1 MVQIGRKI
9 ADTDYM
15 NLSFGRIAAA
25 FLLSLAGGF
34 LGAQVLDLQEY
45 LEPLPDDGVEAGVAA
60 DAGAAERGGLPPSFE
75 LSTSLPPLLAGL
87 WENNH
92 RIVSFESLES
102 AQVVLKLFYGWYYD
116 RAAEPGSATVMET
129 SLSTTQVDYDY
140 SGTSQEEFAARNSV
154 TITEEALQV
163 EELPPRPRNDAT
175 SAEAQRLLVEFQPLI
190 PETETSGAWNIWIT
204 YPGTRVREAI
214 PVAVF
219 DGRLYVDFF
228 LAKDLSPARF
238 YQAAS
243 NTQGITISPP
253 LLDGEVA
260 SYLVTGSRMY
270 RIRYWQTDMD
280 YDGAT
285 QAVLTGED
293 GSHDVPKHLLIGGT
307 VYTCVAGR
315 RVDIRNVEEVPL
327 DLSGFTFSGD
337 NRIAVREDSYLSR
350 MDADASQLYQLI
362 AEANSRQAPPP
373 PPPIPLGDLDFHYDQ
388 ISDLRKYMI
397 PQPVFPE
404 FEAVEFIKT
413 ESQQSF

>member
-1 MVQIGRKI
+1 
-9 ADTDYM
+9 M
-15 NLSFGRIAAA
+15 NLSFGGIAAV
-25 FLLSLAGGF
+25 LLLFLAGSS

-45 LEPLPDDGVEAGVAA
+45 LEPSPDDGAEAGV
-60 DAGAAERGGLPPSFE
+60 DAGAAESGGLPPPFE

-87 WENNH
+87 WENSH

-116 RAAEPGSATVMET
+116 RAAEPGPAVAET

-140 SGTSQEEFAARNSV
+140 SDTSQEEFAARNSV
-154 TITEEALQV
+154 TITEQSLQP
-163 EELPPRPRNDAT
+163 EDLPPRPRNDAT
-175 SAEAQRLLVEFQPLI
+175 SAQAQQLLVEFQPLI

-219 DGRLYVDFF
+219 DGKLYVDFF
-228 LAKDLSPARF
+228 LARDLSPAQF

-243 NTQGITISPP
+243 NTQGITIAQP

-293 GSHDVPKHLLIGGT
+293 GSHELPKHLLIGGT

-315 RVDIRNVEEVPL
+315 RVDIRNVEEIPHDV
-327 DLSGFTFSGD
+327 SGFAFSGD
-337 NRIAVREDSYLSR
+337 NRIVVREDAYLSR
-350 MDADASQLYQLI
+350 MDADAAQLYQLV
-362 AEANSRQAPPP
+362 AEANSRKAPPP
-373 PPPIPLGDLDFHYDQ
+373 PPPIPLGDLDFQYDE
-388 ISDLRKYMI
+388 INDLRKYMI
-397 PQPVFPE
+397 AQPTFPE
-404 FEAVEFIKT
+404 FESVEFIRT
-413 ESQQSF
+413 ESQQSQTF